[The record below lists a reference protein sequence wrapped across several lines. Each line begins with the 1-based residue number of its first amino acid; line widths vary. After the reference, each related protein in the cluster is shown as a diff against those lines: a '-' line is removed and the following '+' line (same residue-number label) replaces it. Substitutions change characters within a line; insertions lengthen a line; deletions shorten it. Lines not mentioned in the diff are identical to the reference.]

1 MTEVT
6 SYTELI
12 RGVDARRIELGIRQ
26 QDFEK
31 LAGLSEG
38 LAGRVFGPAQVKR
51 LGPEKLFD
59 VIRAAGLKLRLE
71 PDPVMLARM
80 QKQIAENCVPMQAN
94 QARNGNH
101 SSPVSTALL
110 SRCFKHLS
118 RLGVKARMKKMT
130 KKQRSEHARHAINTR
145 WKKERKRKKAAR
157 SRRQRLK
164 VAESVTVKQFRD
176 GIGAEVVNERDG

>member
-1 MTEVT
+1 MSLEVT

-12 RGVDARRIELGIRQ
+12 RGVDARRIALGIRQ
-26 QDFEK
+26 ADFEK

-71 PDPVMLARM
+71 PDEIQLAKM
-80 QKQIAENCVPMQAN
+80 QKQIAENCIPMQSN

-101 SSPVSTALL
+101 ASPVGTALL

-118 RLGVKARMKKMT
+118 RLGNEARSRKMT
-130 KKQRSEHARHAINTR
+130 KAERSASARHAANMR
-145 WKKERKRKKAAR
+145 WKQIRKRRKAAR
-157 SRRQRLK
+157 SRKARLK
-164 VAESVTVKQFRD
+164 LA
-176 GIGAEVVNERDG
+176 GAVG